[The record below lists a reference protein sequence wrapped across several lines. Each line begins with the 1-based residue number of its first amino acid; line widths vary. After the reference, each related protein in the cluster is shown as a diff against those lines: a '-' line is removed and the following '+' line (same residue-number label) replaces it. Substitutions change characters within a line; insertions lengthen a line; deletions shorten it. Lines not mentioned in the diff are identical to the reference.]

1 MDSISDS
8 DSEDAGSIPA
18 GTTNLSILNWF
29 VYVLQSEIDSTF
41 YVGMSQDVKK
51 RLIEHN
57 SGKSKYTSGH
67 RPWKLI
73 YFEEAGT
80 SIDARKREKYFKSA
94 AGKRYL
100 HKIIDAGSLPA

>member
-18 GTTNLSILNWF
+18 GATWF

-41 YVGMSQDVKK
+41 YVGMSLDVTR
-51 RLIEHN
+51 RLAEHN

-73 YFEEAGT
+73 YFEKADT
-80 SIDARKREKYFKSA
+80 SANARKREKYFKSS
-94 AGKRYL
+94 AGKKHL
-100 HKIIDAGSLPA
+100 QKLLDAGSLPA